1 LGQPFPGWIEPP
13 SKGSTMAGFV
23 EDRTEYHLG
32 RREAEELRNAEG
44 AFLNR
49 PRVSIR
55 MRIVVGF
62 LLCFFLM
69 GATALIVLA
78 FLYHARSS
86 IRFLAVTENLTF
98 EIQQARRYEKDF
110 FLYGT
115 NLKAATAHADQAV
128 ELLRDDTVNI
138 LDVAGEKNLSELNYH
153 LGAYRALLQECR
165 TLDRPGGMAPSG
177 STQIEKALREH
188 GARLISLAR
197 TLNNR
202 EAEAANRVLKF
213 SQIVPFIFL
222 ALLLLLIFWVA
233 HLLSRT
239 ITRSLTRFQ
248 GYTRRIAEGDFSPIR
263 PAKPYHD
270 EFSELALATNRML
283 FELRAQSAQRLRAG
297 KLAAVGT
304 LTTGIAHE
312 LNNPLNN
319 IFITAETLMEECK
332 ALKDD
337 RKYRLVEDILS
348 EAQRAN
354 AIVEGLLD
362 FVHDRKP
369 EMAPIALPDLV
380 EATRSLVQNEM
391 DLRKVTFS
399 FEPPGD
405 LPPVLGAFSDL
416 RQVFLNIFL
425 NAVEAMPDGGILA
438 VRAHLMDE
446 DMVCLEVSDDGTGIP
461 PENLP
466 RIFDP
471 YFTTK
476 GRGKG
481 RGLGLSISYGI
492 VKRHGGEMQV
502 ESLSGKGTMVHMC
515 LPLSTGASG
524 VKAGIPDTA
533 T

>member
-1 LGQPFPGWIEPP
+1 
-13 SKGSTMAGFV
+13 MAGFV
-23 EDRTEYHLG
+23 EDRPEYHLG
-32 RREAEELRNAEG
+32 RREAEELRDAER

-69 GATALIVLA
+69 GATALVVLA

-115 NLKAATAHADQAV
+115 NLKAATAHADRAV
-128 ELLRDDTVNI
+128 DLLRDDTVNI
-138 LDVAGEKNLSELNYH
+138 LDVAGEKNLSALNYH

-165 TLDRPGGMAPSG
+165 TLDRPGGMAPSN

-188 GARLISLAR
+188 GARLVSLAR

-312 LNNPLNN
+312 LEQP
-319 IFITAETLMEECK
+319 AEQHLHHRR
-332 ALKDD
+332 D
-337 RKYRLVEDILS
+337 
-348 EAQRAN
+348 
-354 AIVEGLLD
+354 
-362 FVHDRKP
+362 
-369 EMAPIALPDLV
+369 
-380 EATRSLVQNEM
+380 
-391 DLRKVTFS
+391 
-399 FEPPGD
+399 
-405 LPPVLGAFSDL
+405 
-416 RQVFLNIFL
+416 
-425 NAVEAMPDGGILA
+425 PDGG
-438 VRAHLMDE
+438 V
-446 DMVCLEVSDDGTGIP
+446 
-461 PENLP
+461 
-466 RIFDP
+466 
-471 YFTTK
+471 
-476 GRGKG
+476 
-481 RGLGLSISYGI
+481 
-492 VKRHGGEMQV
+492 
-502 ESLSGKGTMVHMC
+502 
-515 LPLSTGASG
+515 
-524 VKAGIPDTA
+524 
-533 T
+533 